1 MKTTQKV
8 STLILNF
15 NRAIT
20 ESRTYFV
27 NEYFFGLEP
36 ILDGI
41 YKDGWIIGYKIHN
54 ISQSVEIFLKY
65 DIKDKPVLTHVQS
78 IWKPSLQPIIRIRQ
92 LASDSKNTAYT
103 GIIRTAK
110 FGFLTGRQA
119 LKNKTGGVYLAKFY

>member
-15 NRAIT
+15 KRAIT

-41 YKDGWIIGYKIHN
+41 YKEG
-54 ISQSVEIFLKY
+54 
-65 DIKDKPVLTHVQS
+65 
-78 IWKPSLQPIIRIRQ
+78 
-92 LASDSKNTAYT
+92 
-103 GIIRTAK
+103 
-110 FGFLTGRQA
+110 
-119 LKNKTGGVYLAKFY
+119 